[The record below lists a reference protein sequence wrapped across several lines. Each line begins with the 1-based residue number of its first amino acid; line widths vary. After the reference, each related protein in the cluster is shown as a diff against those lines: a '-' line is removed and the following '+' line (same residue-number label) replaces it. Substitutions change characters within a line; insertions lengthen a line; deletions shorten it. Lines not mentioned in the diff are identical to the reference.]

1 MRIRALA
8 LAPLIAAAD
17 IMISA
22 VTFECSR
29 LAERGRLST
38 ILSYL
43 RDVREGGLM
52 FYGARPA
59 WIWQCAARL
68 VDKIQGF

>member
-1 MRIRALA
+1 MRIRG
-8 LAPLIAAAD
+8 LAPLIGAAD
-17 IMISA
+17 IIISA
-22 VTFECSR
+22 ETSTVVS
-29 LAERGRLST
+29 LAERERLPT
-38 ILSYL
+38 IFPYL

-52 FYGARPA
+52 FYGARLA

>member
-1 MRIRALA
+1 
-8 LAPLIAAAD
+8 
-17 IMISA
+17 
-22 VTFECSR
+22 
-29 LAERGRLST
+29 
-38 ILSYL
+38 
-43 RDVREGGLM
+43 M